1 LIILYLQLAWRLLLS
16 CNNNRPKGLKMPVE
30 TLHEGMSVDFADV
43 LLIINIF
50 AISLL
55 LGILYIDEIVATAKR
70 ATRLMNPHSLYQRLR
85 FWRTAART
93 PH

>member
-1 LIILYLQLAWRLLLS
+1 
-16 CNNNRPKGLKMPVE
+16 MPVE

-55 LGILYIDEIVATAKR
+55 LGILYIDEIVVAAKR
-70 ATRLMNPHSLYQRLR
+70 ATCLMNPHNLYQRLR
-85 FWRTAART
+85 FWRNAART